1 MSVEERNLQVI
12 AEVGRR
18 WNSGEHEGLLDLYHD
33 DIVMTAAPNWID
45 SGPWVG
51 KEQVAANQREWAG
64 AWEKIEMVMHRVEAA
79 GDKVV
84 AIGEWHSRGAA
95 SGVGGTT
102 PVVIVFTLED
112 GLVTK
117 FDWLEDA
124 DDALSLAGL
133 D

>member
-1 MSVEERNLQVI
+1 MNAEQRNLQVV
-12 AEVGRR
+12 AEIGRR
-18 WNSGEHEGLLDLYHD
+18 WNAGEHEGLLDLYHD

-51 KEQVAANQREWAG
+51 KEQVAANQRDWAS
-64 AWEKIEMVMHRVEAA
+64 AWEKIEMVMERVEAA

-84 AIGEWHSRGAA
+84 AIGEWHSRGMA
-95 SGVGGTT
+95 SGVGGST

-112 GLVTK
+112 GLVK
-117 FDWLEDA
+117 QFDWLEDA
-124 DDALSLAGL
+124 DDALRLAGV